1 MYYLKNVIVLPLETG
16 QEKKA
21 TQDSQAVRDS
31 EETPHEGS
39 TEEGG
44 TLYLTDD
51 GKTARR
57 LLDEGRAVLVYLH
70 AGNRQEDFG
79 FCKYACEDPGELDM
93 QYLERVYRRYRG
105 IPWDILETERC
116 LIRETTVEDVDDFY
130 RIYKVPSITA
140 YMEPLYADPEEER
153 AYARDYIEQVYAFY
167 DFGIWTVVEK
177 DSGEVIGRAGICFRE
192 GYDVPELGFVIAEDR
207 QGKGLATEVCG
218 AVLQY
223 GFREL
228 GFERIHA
235 FVQPDNLASLRV
247 CDKLGMESLGQVE
260 LQGQTYVLRVRESG
274 YSAPFRTG
282 MAGPENSP

>member
-21 TQDSQAVRDS
+21 AQDSEAVRDP

-105 IPWDILETERC
+105 IPWDILETARC

-140 YMEPLYADPEEER
+140 YMEPLYVTLRRNGLTPGIISNRYMPFMILVSGLWWKRIPGRSLAVPASAFGRDTMFRSWALSSLKTGRER
-153 AYARDYIEQVYAFY
+153 DWLRRSAEQFCNMV
-167 DFGIWTVVEK
+167 FGSW
-177 DSGEVIGRAGICFRE
+177 A
-192 GYDVPELGFVIAEDR
+192 L
-207 QGKGLATEVCG
+207 
-218 AVLQY
+218 
-223 GFREL
+223 
-228 GFERIHA
+228 
-235 FVQPDNLASLRV
+235 
-247 CDKLGMESLGQVE
+247 
-260 LQGQTYVLRVRESG
+260 SG
-274 YSAPFRTG
+274 YMHLYSRTIWHLCVCATSWG
-282 MAGPENSP
+282 WRAWDR